1 MAEASRRLELAVVGE
16 DDNSE
21 ADSEAEEQLLAS
33 FATTQ
38 KREKTEIA
46 AVEIRRYQNVPQR
59 DPGGKLVRRSD
70 GKSELG
76 PLVLYF
82 RRLDPG
88 TLMSL
93 REDFTVKKPVR
104 RGGRVQFDESFDADG
119 FAVHMAYLSM
129 LPWCRSMYFDNSKLW
144 GDDIVGTGEEFLRA
158 RLNMGE
164 LSYCLDAIQQL
175 EGMGEEQATKL
186 GKRSNQADAWIS
198 G

>member
-1 MAEASRRLELAVVGE
+1 MAERAQRLELSVVEPDQTGE
-16 DDNSE
+16 PDFQ
-21 ADSEAEEQLLAS
+21 AEEQLLSA

-38 KREKTEIA
+38 KREKTEVA

-59 DPGGKLVRRSD
+59 DPGGKLMRNKD
-70 GKSELG
+70 GKNELG

-88 TLMSL
+88 TLMTM
-93 REDFTVKKPVR
+93 REDYTIKKPVR
-104 RGGRVQFDESFDADG
+104 RAGRVQFDESFDADG
-119 FAVHMAYLSM
+119 FAVHMTYLSM
-129 LPWCRSMYFDNSKLW
+129 MPWCRAMYFDNQKLW

-175 EGMGEEQATKL
+175 EGMGEEQAVKL
-186 GKRSNQADAWIS
+186 GKRLNPGDGWTS